1 MRKVWIVVAVLLVV
15 VAVTAI
21 LNREM
26 LKEKIAGQQNA
37 ILYLAADGT
46 EYEISFAIILELEEK
61 EFPAVLKSS
70 GKPPVNTSYT
80 GVQLKDLL
88 AKAGIN
94 TEGKSQVVTRAVDGY
109 TVALT
114 LEEVMQDDNVYL
126 CYKRDGKPLGT
137 REEGGSGPYQLVIRQ
152 DEFGQRWN
160 KYLLEIEVQ

>member
-1 MRKVWIVVAVLLVV
+1 VKKVWIVVAILVVV
-15 VAVTAI
+15 VAVTAM
-21 LNREM
+21 LNRER
-26 LKEKIAGQQNA
+26 LKEKIAGQENA
-37 ILYLAADGT
+37 ILYLVADGT
-46 EYEISFAIILELEEK
+46 EYEITFADVSELEAK

-70 GKPPVNTSYT
+70 GKPPVDTSYT

-94 TEGKSQVVTRAVDGY
+94 TEGKSQVVTKAADGY

-114 LEEVMQDDNVYL
+114 LEEVLQEDNVYI

-137 REEGGSGPYQLVIRQ
+137 REEGGSGPYQLVIRK

>member
-15 VAVTAI
+15 VAVTAV
-21 LNREM
+21 LNRER
-26 LKEKIAGQQNA
+26 LKEKIAGQENA

-61 EFPAVLKSS
+61 EFPAVLRSS
-70 GKPPVNTSYT
+70 GKPQVDTSYT

-94 TEGKSQVVTRAVDGY
+94 TEGKSQVVTKAADGY

-114 LEEVMQDDNVYL
+114 MEEVLQEDDVYI

-137 REEGGSGPYQLVIRQ
+137 REEGGSGPYQLVIRK

>member
-1 MRKVWIVVAVLLVV
+1 VRKVWIVVAVLLVV